1 MAEEILRIGDGKCNA
16 RVFTFVEISEATNG
30 FSSESLVGEGGFGR
44 VYKGH
49 MELEG
54 KNQVNTYSSLFL
66 FSSPF
71 DLRKICYLL

>member
-16 RVFTFVEISEATNG
+16 RVFTYAELSEATNG

-44 VYKGH
+44 VYKGY

-54 KNQVNTYSSLFL
+54 KIQVNTYSSLFIFKEKIL
-66 FSSPF
+66 FT
-71 DLRKICYLL
+71 LENNA